1 MSHLATL
8 IKQFSQDES
17 GAALVEYAVI
27 FAILIAGS
35 VASLTLVAPQLVLII
50 DQVTA
55 QLGTIVANI
64 VAP

>member
-8 IKQFSQDES
+8 MKRFSDDES

-27 FAILIAGS
+27 FAVLIAGT
-35 VASLTLVAPQLVLII
+35 VASLSLVAPQIVLII

-55 QLGTIVANI
+55 QLAAVVTSI